1 MEVKND
7 TIKKKTNNL
16 KEEIKKYNTRKKDK
30 K

>member
-16 KEEIKKYNTRKKDK
+16 KEEIKKIYIQSNELI
-30 K
+30 